1 VSFRDEKEEK
11 NLFFYLR
18 DQNISIFSTTV
29 KAVASAYELF
39 QFSNQTEV
47 VKDLIAFYNDE
58 WSVIEKLA
66 MDAVETDYTKKK
78 EVQKELIADERT
90 NRIAVPQIISLIAKQ
105 IKDQDLEDIMR
116 FLVTQSCL
124 DQNQEVREAS

>member
-124 DQNQEVREAS
+124 D